1 MEVLPQERRTIGS
14 FIYRHPESSATDL
27 SSGQMENRK
36 TDKNSW
42 TYASKKNSH
51 QSTLGGVNLPKWADH
66 PKLMRGP
73 LVDGCKIWSEKKK
86 QHHKVCIIMIHR
98 LHR

>member
-36 TDKNSW
+36 TDKIRG
-42 TYASKKNSH
+42 
-51 QSTLGGVNLPKWADH
+51 LMH
-66 PKLMRGP
+66 PRKIHTNQH
-73 LVDGCKIWSEKKK
+73 LV
-86 QHHKVCIIMIHR
+86 V
-98 LHR
+98 

>member
-1 MEVLPQERRTIGS
+1 MEVLPQERRTIS
-14 FIYRHPESSATDL
+14 RFIYRHPESSATDL

-51 QSTLGGVNLPKWADH
+51 QSTLGGVSQSPSLPRTAAPPRHDF
-66 PKLMRGP
+66 
-73 LVDGCKIWSEKKK
+73 
-86 QHHKVCIIMIHR
+86 
-98 LHR
+98 

>member
-36 TDKNSW
+36 TDKNLW
-42 TYASKKNSH
+42 TYASKKSY
-51 QSTLGGVNLPKWADH
+51 QSTRGLSQSPSLPRTAA
-66 PKLMRGP
+66 P
-73 LVDGCKIWSEKKK
+73 LRHDF
-86 QHHKVCIIMIHR
+86 
-98 LHR
+98 